1 MELKVERSCYRSSS
15 VASRP
20 GIWFSLVESS
30 LREPLLL
37 NFLPSGMGFTI
48 ITGQAQCCAQYS
60 LTLPRKTLHMR
71 GKKESTLGSQFLKL
85 LPISHQSKLLPSE
98 TLSTNTR
105 IKDGRVYL
113 CMRLR
118 PRLPTMRTSAHTHRT
133 SLQISCLSSPT
144 TTLPLHFIWTHPHP
158 TIFHMTRSHQIPLSK
173 ITKTSLLQ
181 NSQYCRFF

>member
-60 LTLPRKTLHMR
+60 LTLPRKTL
-71 GKKESTLGSQFLKL
+71 
-85 LPISHQSKLLPSE
+85 
-98 TLSTNTR
+98 
-105 IKDGRVYL
+105 

-144 TTLPLHFIWTHPHP
+144 TTLPLHFIWTHAHP

-173 ITKTSLLQ
+173 IRQTSLLQ
-181 NSQYCRFF
+181 NSQNCRFF

>member
-71 GKKESTLGSQFLKL
+71 GKKESKL
-85 LPISHQSKLLPSE
+85 WGHNSSSFFQSLINPNYCHLRHFPQILISKMAGF
-98 TLSTNTR
+98 TFAC
-105 IKDGRVYL
+105 G
-113 CMRLR
+113 
-118 PRLPTMRTSAHTHRT
+118 
-133 SLQISCLSSPT
+133 
-144 TTLPLHFIWTHPHP
+144 
-158 TIFHMTRSHQIPLSK
+158 
-173 ITKTSLLQ
+173 
-181 NSQYCRFF
+181 